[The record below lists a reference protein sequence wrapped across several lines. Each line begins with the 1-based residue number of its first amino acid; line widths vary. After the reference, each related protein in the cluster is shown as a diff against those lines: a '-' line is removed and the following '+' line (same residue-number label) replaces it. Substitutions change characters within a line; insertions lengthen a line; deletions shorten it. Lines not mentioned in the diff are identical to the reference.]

1 FSSPMGASAQLVDPL
16 DPTGAIKKMAIGAS
30 AAIISKTTTAPL
42 DRVKLVLQVQTGS
55 IAISKYN
62 GMADCFSR
70 ITSDQGVLSLWR
82 GNGASVLKCIPTHTL
97 NFLLRDIYRGYFL
110 RGIEMSDQW
119 RYFAG
124 SVLSGGVGGGT
135 ALFLLYP
142 LDFARTRMAI
152 DVKSDGTRRYTSV
165 LHCLKRTR
173 RSLGTAAWY
182 RGFSSALQFV
192 FVSRAVFFG
201 LFDTIRTGK
210 VEDQKNMS
218 FLTTL
223 ALAQTCLIISGFTC
237 YPFDTIRRR
246 LMMVEAKGKRNILST
261 PSTLSM
267 WKHVLKNEGYVALYR
282 GVLPNTLRSSS
293 GALIISL
300 YYEISKYI

>member
-1 FSSPMGASAQLVDPL
+1 QMGASAQLVDPL
-16 DPTGAIKKMAIGAS
+16 DPSGALKKMAIGAS
-30 AAIISKTTTAPL
+30 AAVISKTTTAPL
-42 DRVKLVLQVQTGS
+42 DRVKLVLQVQTSG
-55 IAISKYN
+55 ITLTKYN
-62 GMADCFSR
+62 GMVDCFSR
-70 ITSDQGVLSLWR
+70 ITSDQGLLSLWR

-110 RGIEMSDQW
+110 QGIDRSDKW

-124 SVLSGGVGGGT
+124 SILAGGVGGGT
-135 ALFLLYP
+135 SLLLLYP

-152 DVKSDGTRRYTSV
+152 DVKSDGSRRYTNV
-165 LHCLKRTR
+165 AHCLRRTR
-173 RSLGTAAWY
+173 QTLGTTAWY

-210 VEDQKNMS
+210 VKDQRDMS
-218 FLTTL
+218 FFTTL

-246 LMMVEAKGKRNILST
+246 LMMVESRGKRHNLSST
-261 PSTLSM
+261 PSTISM
-267 WKHVLKNEGYVALYR
+267 WRQILKHEGIYSLYR
-282 GVLPNTLRSSS
+282 GVFPNTLRSSS